1 MRYCTN
7 DVIKN
12 RALYPGYPGR
22 LTEAVSDSGALH
34 NFLKNNI
41 KMASH
46 GELRTTCS
54 KQLNFEPAQTLLR
67 LAEENNLVITDAAFA
82 TLLDEQDKLKTLREE
97 FYYPKIKDLPTG
109 ELIFTL

>member
-1 MRYCTN
+1 M
-7 DVIKN
+7 
-12 RALYPGYPGR
+12 YPGYPGR

-34 NFLKNNI
+34 NFLENNI

-46 GELRTTCS
+46 DELRTTCS

-109 ELIFTL
+109 ELILTL

>member
-1 MRYCTN
+1 
-7 DVIKN
+7 
-12 RALYPGYPGR
+12 
-22 LTEAVSDSGALH
+22 
-34 NFLKNNI
+34 
-41 KMASH
+41 MASH
-46 GELRTTCS
+46 DELRTTCS

-109 ELIFTL
+109 ELLFTLQEDLVVPGIIDKYKNGVNYTETGVR

>member
-1 MRYCTN
+1 
-7 DVIKN
+7 
-12 RALYPGYPGR
+12 
-22 LTEAVSDSGALH
+22 
-34 NFLKNNI
+34 
-41 KMASH
+41 MASH
-46 GELRTTCS
+46 DELRTTCS

-67 LAEENNLVITDAAFA
+67 LAEKNNLVITDAAFA